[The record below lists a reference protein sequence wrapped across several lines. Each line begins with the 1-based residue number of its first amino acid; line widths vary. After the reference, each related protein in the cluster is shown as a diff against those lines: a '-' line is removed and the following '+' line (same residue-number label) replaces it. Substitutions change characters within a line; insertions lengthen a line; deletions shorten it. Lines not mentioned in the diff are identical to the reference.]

1 MRNHRIEKRVKNTK
15 TGAIWYCVVADDGR
29 YYNGIHLVSIHNK
42 KIDALINMT
51 SHPDGWRWLK
61 ANGYTYDGLLEM
73 KYRSKRGE
81 EE

>member
-1 MRNHRIEKRVKNTK
+1 
-15 TGAIWYCVVADDGR
+15 VADDGR
-29 YYNGIHLVSIHNK
+29 YYNGIHLVSIHDK